1 MLITFDITKTVSMG
15 SKPVVNVDVTQCS
28 AASDEMYFAAKL
40 TNAVVEFANKDITD
54 KDITDGK

>member
-1 MLITFDITKTVSMG
+1 MTITFEITKTVSMG

-54 KDITDGK
+54 GK